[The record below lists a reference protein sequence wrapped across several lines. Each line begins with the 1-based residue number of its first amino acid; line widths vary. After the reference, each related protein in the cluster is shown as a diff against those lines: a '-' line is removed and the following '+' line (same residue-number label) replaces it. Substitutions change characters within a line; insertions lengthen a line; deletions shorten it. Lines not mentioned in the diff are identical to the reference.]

1 MRHGAKCA
9 RALASAELR
18 KLPVVELVNHPRVDS
33 RNLLHA
39 EVDGAE
45 ASLQAVEQE
54 LGHPRGDG
62 RGVPALGQLGQVQP
76 LAAHALLHAQV
87 DVEGQGAESADD
99 VHVRHAEGAGVVV
112 LLPDAEQRP
121 ELRAHPRFLED
132 LANRSDP
139 CREVTRCIRDAGVQG
154 NGKAAF

>member
-1 MRHGAKCA
+1 M
-9 RALASAELR
+9 
-18 KLPVVELVNHPRVDS
+18 VELVKHPRVHG

-39 EVDGAE
+39 EVHGVE

-62 RGVPALGQLGQVQP
+62 RGDVALGQLGQGQP
-76 LAAHALLHAQV
+76 LAAHALLDAEADVVGQRAQ
-87 DVEGQGAESADD
+87 AADE

-121 ELRAHPRFLED
+121 ELGAHARFLQD
-132 LANRSDP
+132 LPDRSDP
-139 CREVTRCIRDAGVQG
+139 
-154 NGKAAF
+154 